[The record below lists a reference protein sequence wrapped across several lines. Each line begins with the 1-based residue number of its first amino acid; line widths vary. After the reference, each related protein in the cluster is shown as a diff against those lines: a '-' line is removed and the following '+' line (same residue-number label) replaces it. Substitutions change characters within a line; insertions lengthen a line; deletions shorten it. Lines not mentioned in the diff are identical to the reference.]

1 MEASRG
7 LHVTSHQL
15 QASRQQQKRE
25 QCCVQPGEEQGGRN
39 QVRGKGGA
47 VLSSDSVARFFVRL
61 V

>member
-15 QASRQQQKRE
+15 QASRQQKRE
-25 QCCVQPGEEQGGRN
+25 QCCAQPGEEQGGRY
-39 QVRGKGGA
+39 QVGGKGGA